1 MQRRAIWEIGG
12 MDVESALGSVF
23 AAFGLA
29 GAAGLNAWLPLFA
42 GALLDRL
49 DVVDL
54 AGPFDQFSTDLG
66 LVVLAAL
73 LVLDFVGDKVPA
85 IDHALHVAGS
95 VIAPASGAALF
106 TGEVQTETDIPTIA
120 SVVAGAAT
128 AGAVHLLRAAVRA
141 ASTVATAGVANPFVS
156 LAEDG
161 SSAALTAIS
170 FVLPILAFLLFLAL
184 VVGMFALWRRR
195 LAARRAPSVPA

>member
-1 MQRRAIWEIGG
+1 
-12 MDVESALGSVF
+12 MDVETAVGSVF

-29 GAAGLNAWLPLFA
+29 GAAGLNAWLPLFV
-42 GALLDRL
+42 GALFDRL

-54 AGPFDQFSTDLG
+54 AGPFDQFSTDTG

-85 IDHALHVAGS
+85 VDNALHVAGA

-106 TGEVQTETDIPTIA
+106 TGEVQTETDIPTVA
-120 SVVAGAAT
+120 SIVAGAAT

-170 FVLPILAFLLFLAL
+170 FVLPVLAFLLFVAL
-184 VVGMFALWRRR
+184 VAGLFVAWRRR
-195 LAARRAPSVPA
+195 RARVRPGGAPSPSA

>member
-1 MQRRAIWEIGG
+1 
-12 MDVESALGSVF
+12 MDVESAVGSVF

-54 AGPFDQFSTDLG
+54 AGPFDQFSTDVG
-66 LVVLAAL
+66 LAVLATL

-85 IDHALHVAGS
+85 VDHALHAAGS

-106 TGEVQTETDIPTIA
+106 TGEVQTETDIPTVA
-120 SVVAGAAT
+120 SIVAGAAT

-170 FVLPILAFLLFLAL
+170 FVLPVLAFLLFVAL
-184 VVGMFALWRRR
+184 VAGLFVLWRRR
-195 LAARRAPSVPA
+195 RARVRPGAAPSPSA